1 MRLFIHGLGI
11 VFFILFA
18 ASVGCDRNIA
28 PYDPTEVPREPDLRR
43 IFPAAEDA
51 RSPMGARPGSLPGQP
66 ADPGQ
71 PSDPGQLAGPAASV
85 RGEVHLAEGIQPAP
99 GSVLFVIARKRG
111 VQGGPPLAVARIGE
125 PRFPH
130 PFELGPDQV
139 MIPGLRFE
147 GPVSITA
154 RLDADGN
161 AMTREASDP
170 VTALSQPADPGQ
182 RGLLLRLEIP
192 SSP

>member
-1 MRLFIHGLGI
+1 MRSLSHGFGI
-11 VFFILFA
+11 TFFILFA
-18 ASVGCDRNIA
+18 ASLGCDRNIA
-28 PYDPTEVPREPDLRR
+28 PYDPAEVPREPDLRR
-43 IFPAAEDA
+43 IFPAAEEA
-51 RSPMGARPGSLPGQP
+51 GSPMGVRPASLRGQP
-66 ADPGQ
+66 ADLGQ
-71 PSDPGQLAGPAASV
+71 PTGPAASV
-85 RGEVHLAEGIQPAP
+85 RGEVHLAEGTQPAP

-111 VQGGPPLAVARIGE
+111 VQGGPPLAVARIGN
-125 PRFPH
+125 PRFPQ

-139 MIPGLRFE
+139 MIPSLRFE

-182 RGLLLRLEIP
+182 TGVLLTLENP

>member
-1 MRLFIHGLGI
+1 MRSFRHGFGI
-11 VFFILFA
+11 AFFILFG
-18 ASVGCDRNIA
+18 ASLGCDRNIA
-28 PYDPTEVPREPDLRR
+28 PYDPTEVPQEPDLRR
-43 IFPAAEDA
+43 IFPVAEEA
-51 RSPMGARPGSLPGQP
+51 RVPMGVRPTSLPGQP
-66 ADPGQ
+66 ADSGQ
-71 PSDPGQLAGPAASV
+71 AGGAAASV
-85 RGEVHLAEGIQPAP
+85 RGEVHLAEGVRPAS

-111 VQGGPPLAVARIGE
+111 VQGGPPLAVARIDN
-125 PRFPH
+125 PRFPQ

-139 MIPGLRFE
+139 MIPSLRFE

-170 VTALSQPADPGQ
+170 VTASSQPADPGQ
-182 RGLLLRLEIP
+182 TGLLLRLEIP

>member
-1 MRLFIHGLGI
+1 MRLFIHGFAFAFL
-11 VFFILFA
+11 ILFA
-18 ASVGCDRNIA
+18 VSVGCDRNIA

-51 RSPMGARPGSLPGQP
+51 RSPMGARPGSLPEQP
-66 ADPGQ
+66 ADSGQ
-71 PSDPGQLAGPAASV
+71 PAGPAASV

>member
-1 MRLFIHGLGI
+1 MRSFGHGFGI
-11 VFFILFA
+11 TVFILLG
-18 ASVGCDRNIA
+18 ASLGCDRNIA

-43 IFPAAEDA
+43 IFPAAEEA
-51 RSPMGARPGSLPGQP
+51 RAPMGVRPASLPGQP
-66 ADPGQ
+66 AG
-71 PSDPGQLAGPAASV
+71 PSASV
-85 RGEVHLAEGIQPAP
+85 RGEVHLAEGTVPVP

-111 VQGGPPLAVARIGE
+111 VQGGPPLAVARIGD
-125 PRFPH
+125 PRFPQ

-139 MIPGLRFE
+139 MIPSLRFE

-182 RGLLLRLEIP
+182 TGVLLTLENP